1 MSKYEYKVTAG
12 LRCMKGRIFRPGD
25 KFFAANPN
33 LAKGENAATC
43 EFVGKVA
50 EEKKPP
56 EEKKTGK
63 GKGGAEAA
71 EKANAE
77 ADAKAK
83 ADAEA
88 AEKAKAE
95 ADAKAKADDAK

>member
-63 GKGGAEAA
+63 GQGGAEA
-71 EKANAE
+71 E
-77 ADAKAK
+77 AKAK
-83 ADAEA
+83 AEAEA

-95 ADAKAKADDAK
+95 ADAKTKTDDAK